1 MPVKPRRNRGFIFV
15 FWAYRFVVFFNV
27 VYIILCKQK
36 RYTWKV
42 VNKMRK
48 ITDEWLFIV
57 DNDGYQVMVIAND
70 VIRDF
75 GHVIT
80 DSLNNSLSGVI
91 RSVEHYYLGY
101 YRATLHHAQIVELNG
116 DYSIVGHVYLEER
129 F

>member
-1 MPVKPRRNRGFIFV
+1 
-15 FWAYRFVVFFNV
+15 
-27 VYIILCKQK
+27 
-36 RYTWKV
+36 
-42 VNKMRK
+42 MRK

-57 DNDGYQVMVIAND
+57 DNDGYQVMVVAND

-80 DSLNNSLSGVI
+80 DSLNNSLRGVV

-101 YRATLHHAQIVELNG
+101 YRATLHHAHITELNG
-116 DYSIVGHVYLEER
+116 DYSIVGHVHLEER

>member
-1 MPVKPRRNRGFIFV
+1 MKPWRILGLYFV
-15 FWAYRFVVFFNV
+15 FSACRFAVIQKV
-27 VYIILCKQK
+27 VYIVLCKQK
-36 RYTWKV
+36 RYTCKV

-57 DNDGYQVMVIAND
+57 DNDGYQVMVVTND
-70 VIRDF
+70 AIRDF

-80 DSLNNSLSGVI
+80 DSLNSSLRGVVQK
-91 RSVEHYYLGY
+91 VEHYYLGY

-116 DYSIVGHVYLEER
+116 DYSIVGHVHLEER

>member
-1 MPVKPRRNRGFIFV
+1 
-15 FWAYRFVVFFNV
+15 
-27 VYIILCKQK
+27 
-36 RYTWKV
+36 
-42 VNKMRK
+42 MRK

-57 DNDGYQVMVIAND
+57 DNDGYQVMVVTND
-70 VIRDF
+70 EIRDF

-116 DYSIVGHVYLEER
+116 DYSIVGHVHLEER